1 MKFKIKMNVF
11 ISRKF
16 LAVYECSLPR
26 GSGLCLK
33 LIHTIAYHPV
43 KKECIPYTY
52 GGCITIGDRF
62 DSIQACE
69 SACKGK

>member
-1 MKFKIKMNVF
+1 MNVF

-16 LAVYECSLPR
+16 LAVDICSLPR
-26 GSGLCLK
+26 VTGLCYALF
-33 LIHTIAYHPV
+33 YRFGYSPV
-43 KKECIPYTY
+43 TKECVPFVY
-52 GGCITIGDRF
+52 GGCGGNANRF

>member
-1 MKFKIKMNVF
+1 MNVF

-26 GSGLCLK
+26 GSGLCARLN
-33 LIHTIAYHPV
+33 HTFAYDPA
-43 KKECIPYTY
+43 KKKCIPYAY
-52 GGCITIGDRF
+52 GGCYGFGDHF